1 MWNYM
6 NFGVNGQIA
15 VAKSESSLG
24 PFVVV
29 NPVLNI
35 TRGSSGK
42 LCNRHYKNPPNL
54 YHYLFYDQSFLINI
68 FSRAR
73 IKSE

>member
-15 VAKSESSLG
+15 VAISQTPIG
-24 PFVVV
+24 PFTVV

-42 LCNRHYKNPPNL
+42 FYHIFVNASLIPFKLLDFCVVLCPKKHLR
-54 YHYLFYDQSFLINI
+54 
-68 FSRAR
+68 
-73 IKSE
+73 